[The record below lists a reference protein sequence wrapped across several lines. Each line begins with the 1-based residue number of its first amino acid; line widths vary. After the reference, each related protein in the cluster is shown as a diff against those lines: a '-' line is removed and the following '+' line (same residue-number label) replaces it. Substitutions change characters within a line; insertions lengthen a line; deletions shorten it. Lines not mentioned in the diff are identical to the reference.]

1 MGEVPDSSPC
11 VGEPKRPGS
20 TRRSF
25 LGVGAAGVA
34 AAAGAGGLL
43 YGSSRA
49 EAQRISVRLFVND
62 GFLPL
67 RDGTRAYHWGFSPT
81 PGLVSMPGSV
91 IRAIEGDALV
101 VSVTNTLS
109 KPHAFAIEAVV
120 DSGPIAPGET
130 KLVAFD
136 APRAGT
142 YLYSDPLDAPVN
154 RVLGLHGA
162 LVVSPAGDAQVLF
175 AGGRRFVREFVWVFT
190 CIDTRWSELA
200 RLGRPIDPDSFE
212 PRVFL
217 LNGRFGDFSSQA
229 VDTSPRG
236 RVGEPALIR
245 MINAGLTVKSIHFH
259 GNHVFVLARDGEP
272 PPVTLNK
279 DSVFVDRGQVV
290 DVLLPFRAPPDAFP
304 PVRESEYPVHDHE
317 ELTQTL
323 EGGLYPNGLLTDW
336 ALEG

>member
-1 MGEVPDSSPC
+1 MS
-11 VGEPKRPGS
+11 EPSRPGS

-25 LGVGAAGVA
+25 LTVGAAGVA

-62 GFLPL
+62 GLLPL

-81 PGLVSMPGSV
+81 PGLVSMPGNV
-91 IRAIEGDALV
+91 IRAIEGDTLV
-101 VSVTNTLS
+101 VSITNTLS
-109 KPHAFAIEAVV
+109 EPHAFAVDAVV
-120 DSGPIAPGET
+120 DSGPIAPGAT
-130 KLVAFD
+130 KLVSFD
-136 APRAGT
+136 APPAGT
-142 YLYSDPLDAPVN
+142 YLYRDPLNSPVN

-162 LVVSPAGDAQVLF
+162 LVVSPAGAAQVPF
-175 AGGRRFVREFVWVFT
+175 PGGPRFVREFVWVFT

-200 RLGRPIDPDSFE
+200 RLGRPIDPDTFE

-217 LNGRFGDFSSQA
+217 INGRFGDFSVQA
-229 VDTSPRG
+229 LDTSPHG

-259 GNHVFVLARDGEP
+259 GNHVRVLARDGEP
-272 PPVTLNK
+272 PPVPLNK
-279 DSVFVDRGQVV
+279 DTVFMDRGQVV
-290 DVLLPFRAPPDAFP
+290 DVFLPFDPPVDAFP
-304 PVRESEYPVHDHE
+304 PVRESEFPVHDHE

-323 EGGLYPNGLLTDW
+323 EGGLYPNGLLTDFV
-336 ALEG
+336 LEG